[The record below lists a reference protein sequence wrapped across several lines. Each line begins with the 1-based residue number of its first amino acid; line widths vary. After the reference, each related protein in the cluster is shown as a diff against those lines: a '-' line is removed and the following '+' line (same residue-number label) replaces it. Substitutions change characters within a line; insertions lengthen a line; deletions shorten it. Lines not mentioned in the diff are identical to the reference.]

1 MDTSQQTGTT
11 NGTTAPAQSPMSV
24 KLQKDSRYYI
34 FLVVY
39 LVLLS
44 ALGSFVNDMYTP
56 ALPGMCRFFGCSIPT
71 AQMGMTMGMVGL
83 ALGQLI
89 LGPVSDRYGRKPV
102 LIGALALFIVSAV
115 VSVFSPTIHVFNLC
129 RLFQGIGASGG
140 YFLARTIPADVYSGR
155 NLARLMAL
163 VGAINGIAPAS
174 APVIGGFTADAFGWR
189 GIFVV
194 LAIFAAVILAV
205 VPEMKESLSPSRRVT
220 GGIRQ
225 SILGYKSLI
234 LNKPFIIHVCFK
246 GTALGLLFAYI
257 SSSPFI
263 LQNHYG
269 MTQTGY
275 GLLIGFNALFMAA
288 GAMVALKFKPLKK
301 AAFTGSLILAAGV
314 VGEAVALYCIHSI
327 VIYEIFTILMVFAL
341 GLIFTTANTL
351 AMNEGRSQ
359 AGEASSV
366 LGISGYV
373 VGAIVSPLVGLGNV
387 LHSTAITYVIL
398 TIVIILFSL
407 ASRSLAPD
415 LDK

>member
-1 MDTSQQTGTT
+1 MDTSQQTVST

-56 ALPGMCRFFGCSIPT
+56 ALPSMCRFFGCSIPT

-83 ALGQLI
+83 AIGQLI

-189 GIFVV
+189 GVFVV

-234 LNKPFIIHVCFK
+234 LNKPFIIHICFK

-288 GAMVALKFKPLKK
+288 GSMVRSNSNRLKRRLSPARSYSPPVSSAKPWR
-301 AAFTGSLILAAGV
+301 
-314 VGEAVALYCIHSI
+314 SI
-327 VIYEIFTILMVFAL
+327 AST
-341 GLIFTTANTL
+341 
-351 AMNEGRSQ
+351 
-359 AGEASSV
+359 ASS
-366 LGISGYV
+366 SMK
-373 VGAIVSPLVGLGNV
+373 S
-387 LHSTAITYVIL
+387 
-398 TIVIILFSL
+398 SL
-407 ASRSLAPD
+407 SL
-415 LDK
+415 

>member
-1 MDTSQQTGTT
+1 
-11 NGTTAPAQSPMSV
+11 
-24 KLQKDSRYYI
+24 
-34 FLVVY
+34 
-39 LVLLS
+39 
-44 ALGSFVNDMYTP
+44 
-56 ALPGMCRFFGCSIPT
+56 
-71 AQMGMTMGMVGL
+71 
-83 ALGQLI
+83 
-89 LGPVSDRYGRKPV
+89 
-102 LIGALALFIVSAV
+102 
-115 VSVFSPTIHVFNLC
+115 
-129 RLFQGIGASGG
+129 
-140 YFLARTIPADVYSGR
+140 
-155 NLARLMAL
+155 MAL

-189 GIFVV
+189 GVFVV

-205 VPEMKESLSPSRRVT
+205 APAMKESLSPSRRVT

-301 AAFTGSLILAAGV
+301 AAFIGSLLLAAGV
-314 VGEAVALYCIHSI
+314 VGEAVALYCVHSI
-327 VIYEIFTILMVFAL
+327 VVYEIFTILIVFAL

-398 TIVIILFSL
+398 TVVIILFSL

>member
-1 MDTSQQTGTT
+1 MDPSQQTVST

-56 ALPGMCRFFGCSIPT
+56 ALPSMCRFFGCSIPT

-155 NLARLMAL
+155 SLARLMAL

-174 APVIGGFTADAFGWR
+174 APVIGGFTADAFGWK
-189 GIFVV
+189 GVFVV

-205 VPEMKESLSPSRRVT
+205 VPEMKESLSPSHRVT

-234 LNKPFIIHVCFK
+234 LNKSFIIHVYFK

-288 GAMVALKFKPLKK
+288 GSMVALKFKPLKK

-398 TIVIILFSL
+398 TVVIILFSL